1 MRILEDM
8 NLSKFVAEDVPT
20 FTSLLNDIF
29 PPSMG
34 TKIASDKVAQAIR
47 EVCDDKGMV
56 PTASWTAKCLQLY
69 ETSLV
74 RHGMMVVGPP
84 RSGKSVAVETVA
96 SALTSLGSKT
106 VVWRM
111 NPKAITAPQMFG
123 RLDPSTDDWTDGVFS
138 SLWRKASKSSHSVW
152 IVLDGP
158 IDAVWIENLNTVLD
172 DNRVLTLAN
181 GDRIRM
187 SSKMRLIFEAE
198 NLNNASPATVSR
210 AGIVYFSSSV
220 LGWEPILKTWIKKHN
235 ASLLSHHITTLV
247 DLTQRSLDLVIS
259 DCQVSVKRREAEM
272 IEATLAYFKGYLERY
287 PSLKARLQAPSERN
301 SHDLDTDVKFAFLFC
316 VTWGI
321 AGCLTRESRLIFRT
335 NVENICP
342 SILGCSEPSK
352 TLHDYFFDFSQ
363 SKWISWEDMMPHFDP
378 SSIHKVDTVIDFS
391 KVVVPT
397 CDSFRCS
404 VLLSLLQAGNGVPL
418 VSVSSHI
425 SVIRTS
431 IQVLLP
437 IYSGYWT

>member
-8 NLSKFVAEDVPT
+8 NLSKFVAEDVPI
-20 FTSLLNDIF
+20 FTSLLDDIF
-29 PPSMG
+29 PPPMG
-34 TKIASDKVAQAIR
+34 KKIASDKVAQAIR
-47 EVCDDKGMV
+47 DVCDEKGTL
-56 PTASWTAKCLQLY
+56 PAASWTDKCLQLY
-69 ETSLV
+69 ETSVV

-84 RSGKSVAVETVA
+84 RSGKSTAVETVA

-187 SSKMRLIFEAE
+187 TSKMRLIFEAE

-220 LGWEPILKTWIKKHN
+220 LGWEPILNTWIKKYN

-247 DLTQRSLDLVIS
+247 DLIQRSIDFVNS
-259 DCQVSVKRREAEM
+259 DCQESVKRREAEM
-272 IEATLAYFKGYLERY
+272 IEATLAYFRGYLERY

-301 SHDLDTDVKFAFLFC
+301 GHDLDTDVKFSFLFC
-316 VTWGI
+316 ITWGI
-321 AGCLTRESRLIFRT
+321 AGCLTRESRLTFRT
-335 NVENICP
+335 TMESMCP
-342 SILGCSEPSK
+342 CILGCSEPSK

-363 SKWISWEDMMPHFDP
+363 SKWLSWEDMMPQFDP
-378 SSIHKVDTVIDFS
+378 SSIHKVDAVMDFS

-397 CDSFRCS
+397 FESFRCS

-425 SVIRTS
+425 SAIKNS
-431 IQVLLP
+431 I
-437 IYSGYWT
+437 